1 MTLHRS
7 TIMPNSNRG
16 SCGFRSSD
24 LEEENDRPSKS
35 QLKREMTAL
44 QKLGE
49 QLVNESADR
58 LKRVPM
64 PDKLRDAIMECQKIR
79 HNEGRRSQLQYV
91 GKIMRSLDEDAVA
104 QINNTLDSWKG
115 LLKADTVL
123 MHAIENQR
131 EKLLSDGSALTEFVQ
146 RYPAADIQQLRTL
159 IRNAKKEAAENKPPK
174 SYREIYRQLKQLMSP
189 PSISTENSDE
199 IDESEEADEEKS

>member
-24 LEEENDRPSKS
+24 LEEEYDRPSKS

-79 HNEGRRSQLQYV
+79 HNEGRRRQLQYV

-146 RYPAADIQQLRTL
+146 RYPAIENTDPER
-159 IRNAKKEAAENKPPK
+159 KKRSGRKQTAEIVP
-174 SYREIYRQLKQLMSP
+174 
-189 PSISTENSDE
+189 
-199 IDESEEADEEKS
+199 

>member
-1 MTLHRS
+1 
-7 TIMPNSNRG
+7 MPNSNRG

-24 LEEENDRPSKS
+24 LEEEYDRPSKS

-79 HNEGRRSQLQYV
+79 HNV

>member
-24 LEEENDRPSKS
+24 LEEEYDRPSKS

-79 HNEGRRSQLQYV
+79 HNEGRRRQLQYI

>member
-1 MTLHRS
+1 M
-7 TIMPNSNRG
+7 
-16 SCGFRSSD
+16 
-24 LEEENDRPSKS
+24 
-35 QLKREMTAL
+35 
-44 QKLGE
+44 
-49 QLVNESADR
+49 
-58 LKRVPM
+58 
-64 PDKLRDAIMECQKIR
+64 
-79 HNEGRRSQLQYV
+79 QYI